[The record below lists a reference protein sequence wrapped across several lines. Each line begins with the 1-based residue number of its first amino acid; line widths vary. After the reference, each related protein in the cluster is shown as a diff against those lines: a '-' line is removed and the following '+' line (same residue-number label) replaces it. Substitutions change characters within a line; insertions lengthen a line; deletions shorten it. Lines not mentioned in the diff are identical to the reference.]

1 MEEFPD
7 QQITAVLE
15 KGEPATFDLEE
26 EINFSENIR
35 DSLYSEGYHV
45 SVDEESSMPIAGGG
59 ETAAYAAAGIPGPET
74 LIRGVEA
81 YSQLPQE
88 WQALAAPG
96 AILAGVL
103 TYQTGKGTL
112 KYIFK

>member
-15 KGEPATFDLEE
+15 NGEPAIFDLEK

-35 DSLYSEGYHV
+35 KNLYDESYPTSVNEEPSL
-45 SVDEESSMPIAGGG
+45 PLTGGA
-59 ETAAYAAAGIPGPET
+59 ETAAYAAAGVPGPET
-74 LIRGVEA
+74 VVKGVEA

-103 TYQTGKGTL
+103 TYQAGKGTL
-112 KYIFK
+112 KYIFH